1 MTDTD
6 ETTNVVP
13 FSTMEWN
20 DRIAL
25 DLALVLERE
34 CSIEELLEDHKL
46 EKSDIR
52 AFMLDKVFKT
62 RVEHF
67 RREIATE
74 GLGFRMKARV
84 QAEELLT
91 TSWGMIHDPV
101 VSPNVRAD
109 LIKSTVKWAGLE
121 PKPDAL
127 EGGGGGGGAGVRIN
141 INLGNADKPLSIET
155 GEVYDNDY
163 ALAKE

>member
-1 MTDTD
+1 MTDAN

-13 FSTMEWN
+13 FSTLDWN

-25 DLALVLERE
+25 DLALVLERAGE
-34 CSIEELLEDHKL
+34 IDELLEDHKL
-46 EKSDIR
+46 ERSDIR
-52 AFMLDKVFKT
+52 RFMQDKVFKT
-62 RVEHF
+62 RVAHF
-67 RREIATE
+67 RREIVTE

-84 QAEELLT
+84 QAEELLA

-127 EGGGGGGGAGVRIN
+127 EAGGGGGGAGVRIS
-141 INLGNADKPLSIET
+141 INLANANQPVSIEA
-155 GEVYDNDY
+155 GETYDHDD
-163 ALAKE
+163 AFAEG